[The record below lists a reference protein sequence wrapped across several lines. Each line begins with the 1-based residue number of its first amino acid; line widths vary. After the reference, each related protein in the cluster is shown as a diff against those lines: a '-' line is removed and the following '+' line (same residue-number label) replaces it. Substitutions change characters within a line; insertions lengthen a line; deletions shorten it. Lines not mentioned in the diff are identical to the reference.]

1 MNHTEWLVCKDKRK
15 WNPSHLLR
23 NDVKLP
29 EAVYFRSE
37 FELGEADDPSRAVLR
52 ICGLGY
58 YVAYLNGVRVGDM
71 VLEPCQSD
79 YDKSVY
85 FRDMDVSELLRPGRN
100 CIGVILAG
108 GFYNAC
114 VPTIWHSELMPW
126 QDFCKLRLELRSASG
141 KLLVNTTPEK
151 WRATSNGPIVFS
163 QVRSGEWYDARK
175 EMPHWNEAGF
185 DDSAWSCPSP
195 GGAPRGILK
204 KCDFPP
210 CRVVGI
216 IPPVSRRK
224 VKLADG
230 SEAELFDFG
239 RTLSGVGKL
248 RVTGSAG
255 AVVTLKYGDI
265 LDENGNFT
273 QDNVKNLVYGD
284 FQTDRYT
291 LKGSGVTEERKAEF
305 VWHGFRYILAAV
317 DGDAALE
324 GVDACEIHTDFP
336 RTGKFESSSDT
347 LNALAFN
354 NENSYL
360 ANFVGVPTDCPHR
373 EKQCWSGDALIAM
386 TSGMYSF
393 NATKNY
399 EAFLDSFVEQQ
410 APCGSVPH
418 VLHTNKSSPHSFE
431 WGGPAWDGA
440 FIMMPYYLYLFTGDG
455 SRLKRDFDA
464 YLKLIDYYLR
474 EGCEPD
480 TLLVPVGLPDWC
492 PPAEAPETPVTLTSS
507 AYFYAM
513 LSTAAKIADIIGRT
527 DDAAHLLR
535 LAAKMKDAFNRE
547 FYRGNGIYGTGTL
560 TSLACPLYFGL
571 APDRATYDAGVKQL
585 VDAVRAA
592 KHRAFF
598 GIQGAFTTCR
608 VLGDA
613 GYADDLYRI
622 FTQPD
627 HPGWAHQLAQGAT
640 SFWEQWDGRQSHM
653 HVMYGDILACLY
665 RYFAGIAPD
674 AEQPGFARII
684 FRPRCPAG
692 LDSVRAYHNSPR
704 GRIESEWRR
713 DEKGIRFRVSVP
725 EGASGI
731 FEYGGVRTELTPG
744 KHEFTTETRG

>member
-1 MNHTEWLVCKDKRK
+1 MPRTEWLVCRDKRK
-15 WNPSHLLR
+15 WDPSHRLR
-23 NDVKLP
+23 NDIPLP
-29 EAVYFRSE
+29 EAIYWRCE
-37 FELGEADDPSRAVLR
+37 FDIDAAERIPGAVLR

-58 YVAYLNGVRVGDM
+58 YVAYLNGSRVGDM
-71 VLEPCQSD
+71 VLEPCQTD
-79 YDKSVY
+79 YDRSVY
-85 FRDMDVSELLRPGRN
+85 YRDLEVADLLHPGRN

-108 GFYNAC
+108 GFYLAT

-141 KLLVNTTPEK
+141 KVLVNTTPDK

-175 EMPHWNEAGF
+175 EMPGWNEVGF
-185 DDSAWSCPSP
+185 DDSAWSLPSP
-195 GGAPRGILK
+195 GGTPRGILK

-210 CRVVGI
+210 CRVVGT
-216 IPPVSRRK
+216 IPPVSRKK

-230 SEAELFDFG
+230 SAGELFDFG
-239 RTLSGVGKL
+239 RTLSGVGKI
-248 RVTGSAG
+248 RVTGAAG

-273 QDNVKNLVYGD
+273 QDNVKNLVHGD

-291 LKGSGVTEERKAEF
+291 LKGSGVTEERAAEF
-305 VWHGFRYILAAV
+305 VWHGFRYVLATV
-317 DGDAALE
+317 ENDARIE
-324 GVDACEIHTDFP
+324 TVDACEIHTDFK
-336 RTGKFESSSDT
+336 RAGEFSSSSET
-347 LNALAFN
+347 LNKLAFN

-360 ANFVGVPTDCPHR
+360 VNFVGVPTDCPHR

-393 NATKNY
+393 DAVKNY

-418 VLHTNKSSPHSFE
+418 VLHTNKSSPHSVE

-440 FIMMPYYLYLFTGDG
+440 FILMPYYLYVFTGDS

-464 YLKLIDYYLR
+464 YLKLIDHYLR
-474 EGCEPD
+474 NACEPD

-492 PPAEAPETPVTLTSS
+492 PPTEATETPVTLTSS

-513 LSTAAKIADIIGRT
+513 LSTAAKIADIVERR
-527 DDAAHLLR
+527 DDAARLLQ
-535 LAAKMKDAFNRE
+535 LAAQVKDAFNRE
-547 FYRGNGIYGTGTL
+547 FYRGNGIYGTGSI

-571 APDRATYDAGVKQL
+571 APDEAAREAATEQL
-585 VDAVRAA
+585 VATVRAA
-592 KHRAFF
+592 NHLALF
-598 GIQGAFTTCR
+598 GIQGAFATCR

-627 HPGWAHQLAQGAT
+627 YPGWTNQLNRGAT

-653 HVMYGDILACLY
+653 HVMYGDLLACMY
-665 RYFAGIAPD
+665 RFFAGISPD
-674 AEQPGFARII
+674 ETRPGFRHTV
-684 FRPRCPAG
+684 FRPLCPEELNFA
-692 LDSVRAYHNSPR
+692 RAHHISPW
-704 GRIESEWRR
+704 GKIESAWERTGNTI
-713 DEKGIRFRVSVP
+713 EFRISVP
-725 EGASGI
+725 EGASGV
-731 FEYGGVRTELTPG
+731 FEYGEFHTELTPG
-744 KHEFTTETRG
+744 THHFTTRNRG